1 MKKVYEILPD
11 RDTETNLMYRE
22 WVVPSE
28 FPIANNFVE
37 KPIPLGI
44 PMAKYDFRIE
54 SWVEDTFLSEKNK
67 VDNLDKTIQDA
78 EDRIHSLEDVILEL
92 VIMNAMTGGDI

>member
-1 MKKVYEILPD
+1 MKKVYEILSD
-11 RDTETNLMYRE
+11 RDTETSLMYRE
-22 WVVPSE
+22 WMVPSE

-37 KPIPLGI
+37 KPIPQGM

-54 SWVEDTFLSEKNK
+54 AWVEDTFLSEKNK
-67 VDNLDKTIQDA
+67 IENLDKTIQNT
-78 EDRIHSLEDVILEL
+78 EDRINSLEDVILEL